1 MAQQSLLNND
11 FSLCNVE
18 QAGDL
23 STNTFD
29 NDFGDD
35 PSEKFLQLI
44 HSMND
49 NDSNYQ
55 DRNATPYNN
64 PSATRMK
71 QLDTKPRGSDIET
84 SSRVV
89 KPKRKHNN
97 GDQSSKKQKTIAK
110 PVSNDAN
117 CFEYQQEQ
125 QSTSQNVEHQK
136 IDNLEKYT
144 MLQEKLRLKY
154 E

>member
-1 MAQQSLLNND
+1 
-11 FSLCNVE
+11 
-18 QAGDL
+18 
-23 STNTFD
+23 
-29 NDFGDD
+29 
-35 PSEKFLQLI
+35 
-44 HSMND
+44 MND
-49 NDSNYQ
+49 NDSSYQ
-55 DRNATPYNN
+55 DRNETTYNN

-89 KPKRKHNN
+89 KPNRKHNN

-110 PVSNDAN
+110 PVSSDAH
-117 CFEYQQEQ
+117 CFEYQHEQ